1 MFYGGASDQ
10 GNNYENQVTLAQHS
24 LRGEKETKTWLAVM
38 DW

>member
-10 GNNYENQVTLAQHS
+10 GNKYVNHVTLAQHS
-24 LRGEKETKTWLAVM
+24 LRGEKETETWLAVM